1 MRDFIDRY
9 ADANEVPLIL
19 ADGFDGAILGIAN
32 TIGHSE
38 SVAYDYNQCVRI
50 LMARDDMDEEDAAK
64 YMDFNVVTAYM
75 GDHTPTFITRPNSK
89 YSSIESDERIKR
101 LMAQVGYPD
110 SQSLY
115 TAFKQLENELWQKG
129 VGL

>member
-1 MRDFIDRY
+1 MRDFIDHY
-9 ADANEVPLIL
+9 ADTNEIPLIV

-50 LMARDDMDEEDAAK
+50 LMERDDMEEEEAANF
-64 YMDFNVVTAYM
+64 MDRNVVCAYV
-75 GDHTPTFITRPNSK
+75 GDYSPTFIIRPDSK
-89 YSSIESDERIKR
+89 YSSSESDERIKR
-101 LMAQVGYPD
+101 LMTQVGYPD